1 MSDNRPKN
9 KKTDLDLCVFYTFL
23 VILLV
28 TVDQFIKKVI
38 DTEMEYNSIKQ
49 IIPKFFS
56 LHYVRNTGSAF
67 SLFADKE
74 WGIYFLSGMSIV
86 LGIAIFVLMIVA
98 ASKSMKLISFAFC
111 LLASGAIGNLI
122 DRIWLKYVI
131 DYLRFDF
138 GTYTFPIFN
147 FADICAVVGT
157 VLLICIIIFGSKY
170 FESFWHIIFKKKEKK
185 QDKAE
190 EDDEEENIEIEE
202 AEEAEEIEA
211 IELSEEEEKEDSD
224 ADPE

>member
-9 KKTDLDLCVFYTFL
+9 KKTDLDLCVLYVFL

-38 DTEMEYNSIKQ
+38 DTEMEYNSIKPV
-49 IIPKFFS
+49 IPGFFS

-67 SLFADKE
+67 SLFANKD
-74 WGIYFLSGMSIV
+74 WGIYFLSGMSLV
-86 LGIAIFVLMIVA
+86 LGILIFILMLIA
-98 ASKSMKLISFAFC
+98 ASRSMKLISLAFC
-111 LLASGAIGNLI
+111 LLASGALGNLV
-122 DRIWLKYVI
+122 DRVWLKYVI

-157 VLLICIIIFGSKY
+157 ILLICIIIFGSKY
-170 FESFWHIIFKKKEKK
+170 FESFWQIIFKKKEKK
-185 QDKAE
+185 KEENEDE
-190 EDDEEENIEIEE
+190 EDNVEIEE
-202 AEEAEEIEA
+202 ADEVEELEM
-211 IELSEEEEKEDSD
+211 SEEEDPEEKEESD

>member
-1 MSDNRPKN
+1 MSDNRPMN
-9 KKTDLDLCVFYTFL
+9 KKTDLDLCVLYVFL

-38 DTEMEYNSIKQ
+38 DTEMEFNSIKPV
-49 IIPKFFS
+49 IPGFFS

-67 SLFADKE
+67 SLFADKD
-74 WGIYFLSGMSIV
+74 WGIYFLSGMSLV
-86 LGIAIFVLMIVA
+86 LGILIFILMLIA
-98 ASKSMKLISFAFC
+98 ASRSMKLISLAFC
-111 LLASGAIGNLI
+111 LLASGALGNLV
-122 DRIWLKYVI
+122 DRVWLKYVI

-157 VLLICIIIFGSKY
+157 ILLICIIIFGSKY
-170 FESFWHIIFKKKEKK
+170 FESFWQIIFKKKEKK
-185 QDKAE
+185 KEETEDE
-190 EDDEEENIEIEE
+190 EDNVEIEE
-202 AEEAEEIEA
+202 ADEVEELEM
-211 IELSEEEEKEDSD
+211 SEEEDPEEKEESD

>member
-1 MSDNRPKN
+1 MSDNRTKN
-9 KKTDLDLCVFYTFL
+9 KKTDLDLCVLYVFL

-38 DTEMEYNSIKQ
+38 DTEMEYNSIKPV
-49 IIPKFFS
+49 IPGFFS

-67 SLFADKE
+67 SLFANKD
-74 WGIYFLSGMSIV
+74 WGIYFLSGMSLV
-86 LGIAIFVLMIVA
+86 LGILIFILMLIA
-98 ASKSMKLISFAFC
+98 ASRSMKLISLAFC
-111 LLASGAIGNLI
+111 LLASGALGNLV
-122 DRIWLKYVI
+122 DRVWLKYVI

-157 VLLICIIIFGSKY
+157 ILLICIIIFGSKY
-170 FESFWHIIFKKKEKK
+170 FESFWQIIFKKKEKK
-185 QDKAE
+185 KEETEDE
-190 EDDEEENIEIEE
+190 EDNVEIEE
-202 AEEAEEIEA
+202 ADEVEELEM
-211 IELSEEEEKEDSD
+211 SEEEDPEEKEESD

>member
-9 KKTDLDLCVFYTFL
+9 KKTDRDLCVLYVFL

-38 DTEMEYNSIKQ
+38 DTEMEYNSIKPV
-49 IIPKFFS
+49 IPGFFS

-67 SLFADKE
+67 SLFADKD
-74 WGIYFLSGMSIV
+74 WGIYFLSGMSLV
-86 LGIAIFVLMIVA
+86 LGILIFILMLIA
-98 ASKSMKLISFAFC
+98 ASRSMKLISLAFC
-111 LLASGAIGNLI
+111 LLASGALGNLV
-122 DRIWLKYVI
+122 DRVWLKYVI

-157 VLLICIIIFGSKY
+157 ILLICIIIFGSKY
-170 FESFWHIIFKKKEKK
+170 FESFWQIIFKKKEKK
-185 QDKAE
+185 KEETEDE
-190 EDDEEENIEIEE
+190 EDNVEIEE
-202 AEEAEEIEA
+202 ADEVEELEM
-211 IELSEEEEKEDSD
+211 SEEEDPEEKEESD

>member
-9 KKTDLDLCVFYTFL
+9 KKTDLDLCVLYVFL

-38 DTEMEYNSIKQ
+38 DTEMEYNSIKPV
-49 IIPKFFS
+49 IPGFFS

-67 SLFADKE
+67 SLFADKN
-74 WGIYFLSGMSIV
+74 WGIYFLSGMSLV
-86 LGIAIFVLMIVA
+86 LGILIFILMLIA
-98 ASKSMKLISFAFC
+98 ASRSMKLISLAFC
-111 LLASGAIGNLI
+111 LLASGALGNLV
-122 DRIWLKYVI
+122 DRVWLKYVI

-157 VLLICIIIFGSKY
+157 ILLICIIIFGSKY
-170 FESFWHIIFKKKEKK
+170 FESFWQIIFKKKEKK
-185 QDKAE
+185 KEETEDE
-190 EDDEEENIEIEE
+190 EDNVEIEE
-202 AEEAEEIEA
+202 ADEVEELEM
-211 IELSEEEEKEDSD
+211 SEEEDPEEKEESD

>member
-1 MSDNRPKN
+1 MSDNRTKN
-9 KKTDLDLCVFYTFL
+9 KKTDLDLCVLYVFL

-38 DTEMEYNSIKQ
+38 DTEMEYNSIKPV
-49 IIPKFFS
+49 IPGFFS

-67 SLFADKE
+67 SLFANKD
-74 WGIYFLSGMSIV
+74 WGIYFLSGMSLV
-86 LGIAIFVLMIVA
+86 LGILIFILMLIA
-98 ASKSMKLISFAFC
+98 ASRSMKLISLAFC
-111 LLASGAIGNLI
+111 LLASGALGNLV
-122 DRIWLKYVI
+122 DRVWLKYVI

-157 VLLICIIIFGSKY
+157 ILLICIIIFGSKY
-170 FESFWHIIFKKKEKK
+170 FESFWQIIFKKKEKK
-185 QDKAE
+185 KEENEAE
-190 EDDEEENIEIEE
+190 EDNVEIEE
-202 AEEAEEIEA
+202 ADEVEELEM
-211 IELSEEEEKEDSD
+211 SEEEDPEEKEESD

>member
-9 KKTDLDLCVFYTFL
+9 KKTDLDLCVLYVFL

-38 DTEMEYNSIKQ
+38 DTEMEYNSIKPV
-49 IIPKFFS
+49 IPGFFS

-67 SLFADKE
+67 SLFANKD
-74 WGIYFLSGMSIV
+74 WGIYFLSGMSLV
-86 LGIAIFVLMIVA
+86 LGILIFILMLIA
-98 ASKSMKLISFAFC
+98 ASRSMKLISLAFC
-111 LLASGAIGNLI
+111 LLASGALGNLV
-122 DRIWLKYVI
+122 DRVWLKYVI

-157 VLLICIIIFGSKY
+157 ILLICIIIFGSKY
-170 FESFWHIIFKKKEKK
+170 FESFWQIIFKKKEKK
-185 QDKAE
+185 KEENEAE
-190 EDDEEENIEIEE
+190 EDNVEIEE
-202 AEEAEEIEA
+202 ADEVEELEM
-211 IELSEEEEKEDSD
+211 SEEEDPEEKEESD

>member
-9 KKTDLDLCVFYTFL
+9 KKTDLDLCVLYVFL

-38 DTEMEYNSIKQ
+38 DTEMEFNSIKPV
-49 IIPKFFS
+49 IPGFFS

-67 SLFADKE
+67 SLFADKD
-74 WGIYFLSGMSIV
+74 WGIYFLSGMSLV
-86 LGIAIFVLMIVA
+86 LGILIFILMLIA
-98 ASKSMKLISFAFC
+98 ASRSMKLISLAFC
-111 LLASGAIGNLI
+111 LLASGALGNLV
-122 DRIWLKYVI
+122 DRVWLKYVI

-157 VLLICIIIFGSKY
+157 ILLICIIIFSSKY
-170 FESFWHIIFKKKEKK
+170 FESFWQIIFKKKEKK
-185 QDKAE
+185 KEETEDE
-190 EDDEEENIEIEE
+190 EDNVEIEE
-202 AEEAEEIEA
+202 ADEVEELEM
-211 IELSEEEEKEDSD
+211 SEEEDPEEKEESD

>member
-1 MSDNRPKN
+1 MSDNRAKK
-9 KKTDLDLCVFYTFL
+9 KKTDLDLCVLYVFL

-38 DTEMEYNSIKQ
+38 DTEMEYGSLKPV
-49 IIPKFFS
+49 IPGFFS

-67 SLFADKE
+67 SLFADKD
-74 WGIYFLSGMSIV
+74 WGIYFLSGMSLV
-86 LGIAIFVLMIVA
+86 LGILIFILMLIA
-98 ASKSMKLISFAFC
+98 ASRSMKLISFAFC
-111 LLASGAIGNLI
+111 LLASGALGNLV
-122 DRIWLKYVI
+122 DRVWLKYVI

-157 VLLICIIIFGSKY
+157 ILLICIIIFGTKY
-170 FESFWHIIFKKKEKK
+170 FESFWQIIFKKKEKK
-185 QDKAE
+185 KEPESE
-190 EDDEEENIEIEE
+190 EDNVEIEE
-202 AEEAEEIEA
+202 ADEVEDIEM
-211 IELSEEEEKEDSD
+211 SEDEDPEEKEESD

>member
-9 KKTDLDLCVFYTFL
+9 KKTDLDLCVLYVFL

-38 DTEMEYNSIKQ
+38 DTEMEFNSIKPV
-49 IIPKFFS
+49 IPGFFS

-67 SLFADKE
+67 SLFADKD
-74 WGIYFLSGMSIV
+74 WGIYFLSGMSLV
-86 LGIAIFVLMIVA
+86 LGILIFILMLIA
-98 ASKSMKLISFAFC
+98 ASRSMKLISLAFC
-111 LLASGAIGNLI
+111 LLASGALGNLV
-122 DRIWLKYVI
+122 DRVWLKYVI

-157 VLLICIIIFGSKY
+157 ILLICIIIFGSKY
-170 FESFWHIIFKKKEKK
+170 FESFWQIIFKKKEKK
-185 QDKAE
+185 EETEDE
-190 EDDEEENIEIEE
+190 EDNVEIEE
-202 AEEAEEIEA
+202 ADEVEELEM
-211 IELSEEEEKEDSD
+211 SEEEDPEEKEESD

>member
-9 KKTDLDLCVFYTFL
+9 KKTDLDLCVLYVFL

-38 DTEMEYNSIKQ
+38 DTEMEYNSIKPV
-49 IIPKFFS
+49 IPGFFS

-67 SLFADKE
+67 SLFADKD
-74 WGIYFLSGMSIV
+74 WGIYFLSGMSLV
-86 LGIAIFVLMIVA
+86 LGILIFILMLIA
-98 ASKSMKLISFAFC
+98 ASRSMKLISLAFC
-111 LLASGAIGNLI
+111 LLASGALGNLV
-122 DRIWLKYVI
+122 DRVWLKYVI

-157 VLLICIIIFGSKY
+157 ILLICIIIFGSKY
-170 FESFWHIIFKKKEKK
+170 FESFWQIIFKKKEKK
-185 QDKAE
+185 KEETEDE
-190 EDDEEENIEIEE
+190 EDNVEIEE
-202 AEEAEEIEA
+202 ADEVEELEM
-211 IELSEEEEKEDSD
+211 SEEEDPEEKEESD

>member
-9 KKTDLDLCVFYTFL
+9 KKTDLDLCVLYVFL

-38 DTEMEYNSIKQ
+38 DTEMEFNSIKPV
-49 IIPKFFS
+49 IPGFFS

-67 SLFADKE
+67 SLFADKD
-74 WGIYFLSGMSIV
+74 WGIYFLSGMSLV
-86 LGIAIFVLMIVA
+86 LGILIFILMLIA
-98 ASKSMKLISFAFC
+98 ASRSMKLISLAFC
-111 LLASGAIGNLI
+111 LLASGALGNLV
-122 DRIWLKYVI
+122 DRVWLKYVI

-157 VLLICIIIFGSKY
+157 ILLICIIIFGSKY
-170 FESFWHIIFKKKEKK
+170 FESFWQIIFKKKEKK
-185 QDKAE
+185 KEETEDE
-190 EDDEEENIEIEE
+190 EDNVEIEE
-202 AEEAEEIEA
+202 ADEVEELEM
-211 IELSEEEEKEDSD
+211 SEEEDPEEKEESD

>member
-9 KKTDLDLCVFYTFL
+9 KKTDLDLCVLYVFL

-38 DTEMEYNSIKQ
+38 DTEMEYNSIKPV
-49 IIPKFFS
+49 IPGFFS

-67 SLFADKE
+67 SLFANKD
-74 WGIYFLSGMSIV
+74 WGIYFLSGMSLV
-86 LGIAIFVLMIVA
+86 LGILIFILMLIA
-98 ASKSMKLISFAFC
+98 ASRSMKLISLAFC
-111 LLASGAIGNLI
+111 LLASGALGNLV
-122 DRIWLKYVI
+122 DRVWLKYVI

-157 VLLICIIIFGSKY
+157 ILLICIIIFGSKY
-170 FESFWHIIFKKKEKK
+170 FESFWQIIFKKKEKK
-185 QDKAE
+185 KEETEDE
-190 EDDEEENIEIEE
+190 EDNVEIEE
-202 AEEAEEIEA
+202 ADEVEELEM
-211 IELSEEEEKEDSD
+211 SEEEDPEEKEESD